1 MDNFF
6 MQIMYRKDSYKSA
19 FIVFKKIKIRK

>member
-1 MDNFF
+1 MDIFF
-6 MQIMYRKDSYKSA
+6 MQSMYRTDSYKSA